1 MILDNNIFTKE
12 LTNYF
17 NNTNLEP
24 NIELTI
30 KPYVNIIDNYRDE
43 QKLFILENIR
53 YKFRSSG
60 GFVISCLGI
69 DENNKII
76 NITNKILSYFPIM
89 NYLQSMDL
97 YNIIQTYNELNTET
111 KYEVIEEDIFLFI
124 DCFPF
129 APVHNLDDIY
139 NLLYF
144 YKKNN
149 LKCKLA
155 VIKTDNFFYNQSLI
169 SLQKYFN
176 LEYLYLEFNK
186 NYLFKKLLCTRQY
199 HWLQKEAH
207 EFIRKE
213 YIDKIVEDY
222 KDKPY
227 FKNLSIIKYV
237 KPENISTLDTFSN
250 SEIYDDF
257 CKTKNIID
265 LNIYN
270 NDLEYKIYLINKA
283 EKIITGY
290 LSPYRYL
297 SPYNVNIYKHCSD
310 FTNKEIILINGG
322 NNKQENNLN
331 KHFNKIGENS
341 YISYINKIKIYI
353 FDDIP
358 NLNIAVMKIYDRFL

>member
-1 MILDNNIFTKE
+1 MILDNIIFTKE
-12 LTNYF
+12 LQKYF
-17 NNTNLEP
+17 NDISLEP
-24 NIELTI
+24 NIEPTI
-30 KPYVNIIDNYRDE
+30 KPYVNIIDNYRNE
-43 QKLFILENIR
+43 QKLFILESIR

-60 GFVISCLGI
+60 SFVISCLGI
-69 DENNKII
+69 DINNKII
-76 NITNKILSYFPIM
+76 NITNKILSYFSIM
-89 NYLQSMDL
+89 NYLPSMDL
-97 YNIIQTYNELNTET
+97 HNIIETYNELVTDIN
-111 KYEVIEEDIFLFI
+111 YEIVEEEVFLCI

-155 VIKTDNFFYNQSLI
+155 VIKTDNFYYNQSLI
-169 SLQKYFN
+169 SLQKYFK
-176 LEYLYLEFNK
+176 LEYIYLEFNK

-213 YIDKIVEDY
+213 YIEKIIENN

-227 FKNLSIIKYV
+227 FKNLSILKYETPHNV
-237 KPENISTLDTFSN
+237 SNLDTFSK
-250 SEIYDDF
+250 SEIYDNF
-257 CKTKNIID
+257 CETKNIID
-265 LNIYN
+265 LNLYN

-283 EKIITGY
+283 EKIITG
-290 LSPYRYL
+290 YL

-331 KHFNKIGENS
+331 KHFNKIGENL

-358 NLNIAVMKIYDRFL
+358 NLNIAVMKIYDIFL